1 MEQGLRSVAVGA
13 ALVIAALAP
22 VRAEAQQQSHVR
34 GHVVDTN
41 QQPVPNAD
49 VRVLRAGPEAI
60 TGPAGAFDLGSLAAG
75 SYQVRVRRIGFRAV
89 TVTVIVPMSRPELTV
104 VMTPVPMNLDTVRAH
119 ALEEAL
125 PRVFERE
132 REHLGGLVFGPE
144 LVKEHPGLSM
154 DEILQTD
161 STLYP
166 FLQGASLRGCHPKVY
181 IDGKPM
187 PRPMWTP
194 SPYSTMHT
202 ILPDLDIRDFV
213 RMKDVA
219 AIEIFRYANGKIFEP
234 RVPLGAGQDCGALIL
249 IWMKGYNQKPYKGP

>member
-1 MEQGLRSVAVGA
+1 MVGLT
-13 ALVIAALAP
+13 P
-22 VRAEAQQQSHVR
+22 VRARAQQRYPVR

-41 QQPVPNAD
+41 QQPVTNAE

-104 VMTPVPMNLDTVRAH
+104 VMTPVPMSLDTVRAH
-119 ALEEAL
+119 ALQDAL
-125 PRVFERE
+125 PRVFERA
-132 REHLGGLVFGPE
+132 RQHLGALVLGAD
-144 LVKEHPGLSM
+144 LVKEYPGLSA
-154 DEILQTD
+154 DEVLQTD

-166 FLQGASLRGCHPKVY
+166 FLKGASLRGCHPTVY

-219 AIEIFRYANGKIFEP
+219 AIEVLRFATGKLYEP
-234 RVPLGAGQDCGALIL
+234 RIKPDAGETCGPLIL
-249 IWMKGYNQKPYKGP
+249 IWMKGYNQRPYKGP